1 MREEVPEIPEEVLRE
16 LILNAMVHR
25 DYFSEGRVLIEIFKD
40 RVEISNPGGL
50 LFDRKD
56 FGKKSISRNP
66 LLVDLV
72 HRLGLVE
79 KVGSGINRVN
89 EILKDKISFEID
101 KDWFRVVIRREIK
114 TVEKT
119 VEKMLYLIK
128 QNPKITQKE
137 LIELTGLTREV

>member
-1 MREEVPEIPEEVLRE
+1 VREEVPEIPEEVLRE